1 MNMRSCFAF
10 ILLLFSLRLQAQSV
24 TPIPERIVSIDCENR
39 RTDDVLRDV
48 SAQAKFEFAWS
59 SDLFDASKP
68 VTIHAKNITVRRA
81 IYLIFGNSIT
91 YKVRNNY
98 VVLLAA
104 PAPIVS
110 TTETPSRKQEYT
122 ISGYIIDENTGLG
135 ISYAS
140 VYDSASLSS
149 TLSDYYGFYSL
160 KLNGSTQPVNLKVS
174 REYYSDTS
182 FSIVPSSNRSQD
194 VTIRHAPKPV
204 TVIAPDT
211 LPQKDSVI
219 VSTEKNNVESFPFLD
234 SLIGFEQLMQSRNM
248 KEFLK
253 RGGQVS
259 LLPFIS
265 TNGKMTGNVV
275 NRFSLNI
282 IGGYTGG
289 TNGVELGG
297 GLNIDRGNVR
307 GMQLCGGANI
317 VGGNVNGLQASGGFN
332 FAMGSLKGLQLSGG
346 SNFLMDTLRGVQL
359 AGGSN
364 LIRGRVY
371 GGQIASGI
379 NIVTTDL
386 DGFQLAG
393 GVNFTNGTMNKLQ
406 ASGGLN
412 YAGKTKG
419 VQISGGANVT
429 LDSLTGVQVAG
440 GFNFARHTNGTQI
453 AVLNITQELKGF
465 QCGVLNIADTCNG
478 GIPVG
483 VVSIVRK
490 GMHQLEISSNE
501 NAFLNI
507 AFRTGVPAF
516 HSILIAG
523 FDPQSAAWTFGYG
536 AGHDFRLG
544 NKFNINFDVY
554 AQHYN
559 TSSFSA
565 YTSEWIKA
573 DVLFEWRPAK
583 YFGIAAGPVFNYFIT
598 GASQDEIQPL
608 QTKPL
613 ITSQSSNGFS
623 NYGWIGG
630 KLALR
635 FF

>member
-1 MNMRSCFAF
+1 MRSIIAF
-10 ILLLFSLRLQAQSV
+10 IFLLVSPGLFAQSLP
-24 TPIPERIVSIDCENR
+24 PIPERLVSIDCENR
-39 RTDDVLRDV
+39 RVDDVLRDI
-48 SAQAKFEFAWS
+48 SAQGKFEFAWS
-59 SDLFDASKP
+59 TGIFDASR
-68 VTIHAKNITVRRA
+68 TITLHEKNITVRKS
-81 IYLIFGNSIT
+81 IYLLFGNSIT
-91 YKVRNNY
+91 YKIKSDY
-98 VVLLAA
+98 VILLPA
-104 PAPIVS
+104 PAPI
-110 TTETPSRKQEYT
+110 TTQGETPSRKQEYT
-122 ISGYIIDENTGLG
+122 ISGYIIDEKTGLG

-140 VYDSASLSS
+140 VYDSASLAS
-149 TLSDYYGFYSL
+149 TLSDYYGFYTL

-174 REYYSDTS
+174 REFYSDTS

-194 VTIRHAPKPV
+194 ITIRHATAPTP
-204 TVIAPDT
+204 TIAPDT
-211 LPQKDSVI
+211 IPRKDSVI
-219 VSTEKNNVESFPFLD
+219 VSTEKNVESFPFLD

-297 GLNIDRGNVR
+297 ALNIDRGNVR
-307 GMQLCGGANI
+307 GLQLCGGANVI
-317 VGGNVNGLQASGGFN
+317 GGNVKGVQASGGFN
-332 FAMGSLKGLQLSGG
+332 FTMGSLYGLQLSGG

-364 LIRGRVY
+364 VIRGRVY
-371 GGQIASGI
+371 GGQIASAV
-379 NIVTTDL
+379 NIATKDL

-393 GVNFTNGTMNKLQ
+393 GANYTHGKMNKLQ
-406 ASGGLN
+406 VSGGLN
-412 YAGKTKG
+412 YAGMTKG
-419 VQISGGANVT
+419 MQISGGANISGDTMVG
-429 LDSLTGVQVAG
+429 LQVAG
-440 GFNFARHTNGTQI
+440 GFNFARHMNGTQI
-453 AVLNITQELKGF
+453 GVLNISQELKGF
-465 QCGVLNIADTCNG
+465 QLGVLNIADTCNG

-483 VVSIVRK
+483 VLSFVRK
-490 GMHQLEISSNE
+490 GLHQLEISSTE
-501 NAFLNI
+501 TAFLNI

-516 HSILIAG
+516 HSIILAG
-523 FDPQSAAWTFGYG
+523 FDPQSSAWTFGYG

-544 NKFNINFDVY
+544 NKFNINLDVY

-559 TSSFSA
+559 PSSFA
-565 YTSEWIKA
+565 DYTNEWLKA
-573 DVLFEWRPAK
+573 DLLFEWKPAK

-598 GASQDEIQPL
+598 GTSQDELQPL
-608 QTKPL
+608 HAKP
-613 ITSQSSNGFS
+613 IFTSQSSNGFH